1 MQALAAAHGS
11 SLERKLLIDVKMSVL
26 AINEN
31 TDLMC
36 NSVSKECKGGCTK
49 RFVVKRL
56 KASGYNAAVCKSR
69 WQCSGN
75 VPGGE
80 YQYID
85 VVFDEEEESG
95 DEESSDR
102 YIVDIDF
109 QAQFKIAR
117 PTQQYEAVLK
127 SLPTVFVGTSTKLKR
142 FLEIMSDAAKV
153 SLKQNA
159 MHLPPWRTLDYMSA
173 KWFSNFERK
182 SKDLLMS
189 PMFTGPC
196 SLHWRDN
203 QLRCTKVS
211 LFAEV
216 KGSPLSNLPC
226 GRNSRANVILKRAI
240 L

>member
-1 MQALAAAHGS
+1 MPLHKNHLSRFMFGKTMDDIWGEMWDCLCTS
-11 SLERKLLIDVKMSVL
+11 SVL
-26 AINEN
+26 FF
-31 TDLMC
+31 LMIV
-36 NSVSKECKGGCTK
+36 NPKFS
-49 RFVVKRL
+49 
-56 KASGYNAAVCKSR
+56 A
-69 WQCSGN
+69 
-75 VPGGE
+75 GE